1 MTMAEQSP
9 GMHSLSVQIDEVER
23 EISMRRY
30 VYQKQ
35 VARKAMRQGEADEK
49 IKRMESV
56 LATLRWVKEDQ
67 EKTP

>member
-1 MTMAEQSP
+1 MTMAEQPP

-30 VYQKQ
+30 VYAKQ